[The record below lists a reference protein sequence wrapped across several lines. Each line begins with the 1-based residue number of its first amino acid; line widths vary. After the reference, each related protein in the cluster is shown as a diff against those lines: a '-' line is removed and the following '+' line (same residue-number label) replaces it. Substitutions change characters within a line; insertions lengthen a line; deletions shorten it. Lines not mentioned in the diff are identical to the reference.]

1 MLWFILSGGMTLK
14 IQTIDTLLGCV
25 GQRNQ
30 LLVKVVTECGIV
42 GWGESGLS
50 NREHAVIG
58 AIEHFKSF
66 LIGSDPRR
74 IGRIWQEMYRSHY
87 FEGGRVLTAAMSALD
102 IALHDIV
109 GKALDVP
116 VYQLLGGKQRDLV
129 PCFACAYTE
138 ADPDKMEDLVK
149 EVTALIDLGW
159 TTVRVI
165 PSGFDDPEVF
175 EPRDSIV
182 RTARALE
189 ALRKVIGPDITLGI
203 DYHHRLSVAE
213 TASFCQRLES
223 GTLDFL
229 EEPIRNQS
237 PDAYAALRG
246 LTSVPFA
253 IGEEFCSK
261 WTALPYVERGL
272 TQYLRVDVCNI
283 GGLTEAMK
291 VLGWAEAHYIDLMPH
306 NPLGPVCT
314 AATIHLSAAA
324 PNFSLM
330 ETHQGPFSKFGWHD
344 PAIFPKQ
351 HPLQGSHYV
360 ISDAPGLGVE
370 VNEEAFRSSLP
381 IVAEAPHLR
390 RNDGSHTNW

>member
-1 MLWFILSGGMTLK
+1 MK
-14 IQTIDTLLGCV
+14 IESIEPLLGCV

-30 LLVKVVTECGIV
+30 LLVKIVTECGIV

-50 NREHAVIG
+50 TREQAVIG
-58 AIEHFKSF
+58 AIEHFKPF
-66 LIGSDPRR
+66 LVGADPRR

-87 FEGGRVLTAAMSALD
+87 FEGGRVVTAAMSALD
-102 IALHDIV
+102 IALYDIV

-129 PCFACAYTE
+129 PCFACGYSE
-138 ADPDKMEDLVK
+138 ADPDNIEELVK
-149 EVTALIDLGW
+149 EVTALIDRGW

-165 PSGFDDPEVF
+165 PSQFDELKVF

-182 RTARALE
+182 RTARCLNE
-189 ALRKVIGPDITLGI
+189 LRSAIGPDITLGI

-213 TASFCQRLES
+213 AASFCQRLEP

-229 EEPIRNQS
+229 EEPIRNES
-237 PDAYAALRG
+237 PDAYAVLRG
-246 LTSVPFA
+246 LTRIPFA
-253 IGEEFCSK
+253 IGEEFSSK
-261 WTALPYVERGL
+261 WAALPYIERGL

-291 VLGWAEAHYIDLMPH
+291 VSGWAEAHYIDLMPH

-314 AATIHLSAAA
+314 AASMHLAAA
-324 PNFSLM
+324 VSNFSVM

-344 PAIFPKQ
+344 PAIFPVQ
-351 HPLQGSHYV
+351 HPIRGSHYV
-360 ISDAPGLGVE
+360 VSDAPGLGVE
-370 VNEEAFRSSLP
+370 VDEAAFRKSP
-381 IVAEAPHLR
+381 PAHAEAPHLR
-390 RNDGSHTNW
+390 RADGSHTNW